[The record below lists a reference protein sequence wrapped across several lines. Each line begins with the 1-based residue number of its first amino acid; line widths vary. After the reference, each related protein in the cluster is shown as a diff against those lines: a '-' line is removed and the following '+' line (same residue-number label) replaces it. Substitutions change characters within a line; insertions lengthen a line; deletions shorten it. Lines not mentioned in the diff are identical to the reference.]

1 MSCVGQQQHGVL
13 LYHKNTGREINNNSD
28 IHLMANMEAMTRL
41 CSQKLKLIS
50 SALLVFVILLICH
63 SNVIVEP
70 TVHIT
75 LENVNNDRHRQN
87 KIPKKVLNI
96 SVSNSSSTT
105 QAPHVQRS
113 HIQNSWNHLKIM
125 SYRNRH
131 RQNKIP
137 KNVLNNSVSVFSS
150 TEKSYSSEQLEPLK
164 DYKPQRHRQ
173 NKIPKKV
180 LR

>member
-1 MSCVGQQQHGVL
+1 MSCWGQQQHGVL
-13 LYHKNTGREINNNSD
+13 LYHKNILDQEINNNSD
-28 IHLMANMEAMTRL
+28 IHLMANMEAVTRL
-41 CSQKLKLIS
+41 CSQKLKQIS

-87 KIPKKVLNI
+87 KIPKNVLNI

-125 SYRNRH
+125 SSRNRQ

-137 KNVLNNSVSVFSS
+137 KNVLNNSVSVSSS
-150 TEKSYSSEQLEPLK
+150 TEKSYSEQLDPLK

-173 NKIPKKV
+173 NKIPKKI